1 MSIVPTGITRPP
13 LAHVPEQVW
22 PPHDMSKDVHIGF
35 DLQLG
40 GRYVT
45 AECQLGAHHACPG
58 GLRTETQ
65 IPIAELR
72 CRCVSDGCSC
82 TPRQEPS
89 R

>member
-1 MSIVPTGITRPP
+1 MTTAPKVARGEERRVDKSI
-13 LAHVPEQVW
+13 W
-22 PPHDMSKDVHIGF
+22 PPHREAIDTMVRF
-35 DLQLG
+35 DLRLG

-72 CRCVSDGCSC
+72 CRCVADGCAC
-82 TPRQEPS
+82 KPRQETS
-89 R
+89 Q